1 MDRWVRRAVM
11 DRLAAVENMTLRSD
25 AAHAARDYLRN
36 ITGGWREVLA
46 EHQPDRKGR
55 CPICSGRLRRRRWP
69 CQVWVTAH
77 QQLIGDGADPIDR
90 LVKKQAPLRSPREVE
105 VIPRQ
110 LDRPSAAEQAPG
122 DYPDLM
128 YPREPYDSARH
139 HA

>member
-11 DRLAAVENMTLRSD
+11 ERLAAVENMALRS
-25 AAHAARDYLRN
+25 AAVPAARDCLRN

-55 CPICSGRLRRRRWP
+55 CPICSGWLRRRRWP

-77 QQLIGDGADPIDR
+77 HHLIGDGAEPLDR
-90 LVKKQAPLRSPREVE
+90 TIKKGHAFRLPRQVE

-110 LDRPSAAEQAPG
+110 TGVPGAP
-122 DYPDLM
+122 DQNSRVLRRASH
-128 YPREPYDSARH
+128 PRA
-139 HA
+139 